1 MSEESWDRVLGDIF
15 AALDRDAA
23 AEGQLIAI
31 APQLSDE
38 QILRAWAYLAHDDA
52 LRWRARSALAHEAL
66 QRVVGR
72 SGRDG
77 RGTAAVRQ
85 LASTLGV
92 EPGRVYHLAQI
103 HGVIGGDGVGATIVE
118 VLPEMAWYDEALS
131 APDPAAALGYA
142 ADQVSAGRPYSPA
155 DFRRDVRKVAVARG
169 GPARER
175 PPSPQV
181 RLRVTRRDGS
191 RWPAAEAV
199 AFDLVDIAA
208 IEVETPWGRAVLA
221 IDGQGHISADVQQE
235 G

>member
-1 MSEESWDRVLGDIF
+1 MSEETWDWVLGDIF

-85 LASTLGV
+85 LAAALGIA
-92 EPGRVYHLAQI
+92 PGRVYRLAQI
-103 HGVIGGDGVGATIVE
+103 HGVIEGGALDAGIVE
-118 VLPEMAWYDEALS
+118 VLPEMAWYDEALA
-131 APDPAAALGYA
+131 APDPTAALGYA
-142 ADQVSAGRPYSPA
+142 ADQVTAGRPYSLA
-155 DFRRDVRKVAVARG
+155 DFRRDVRKVAAAKGRPAGASAVATGAPPRDPAGWVALAGGGGRSVRSGRYRGDRG
-169 GPARER
+169 GDAVGAGGAR
-175 PPSPQV
+175 
-181 RLRVTRRDGS
+181 
-191 RWPAAEAV
+191 A
-199 AFDLVDIAA
+199 
-208 IEVETPWGRAVLA
+208 
-221 IDGQGHISADVQQE
+221 
-235 G
+235 

>member
-1 MSEESWDRVLGDIF
+1 MPLFEGICRNP
-15 AALDRDAA
+15 RDAA

-72 SGRDG
+72 SERDG

-85 LASTLGV
+85 LAATLGIA
-92 EPGRVYHLAQI
+92 PGRVYHLAQI
-103 HGVIGGDGVGATIVE
+103 HAVVAGDGVDATIVD
-118 VLPEMAWYDEALS
+118 VLPEMAWYDEALA

-169 GPARER
+169 GPVRER

-181 RLRVTRRDGS
+181 RLRVARRDGS

-199 AFDLVDIAA
+199 AFDLVDVAA
-208 IEVETPWGRAVLA
+208 IEVETPWGRAALA
-221 IDGQGHISADVQQE
+221 LDGQGHIDADVRQE
-235 G
+235 D